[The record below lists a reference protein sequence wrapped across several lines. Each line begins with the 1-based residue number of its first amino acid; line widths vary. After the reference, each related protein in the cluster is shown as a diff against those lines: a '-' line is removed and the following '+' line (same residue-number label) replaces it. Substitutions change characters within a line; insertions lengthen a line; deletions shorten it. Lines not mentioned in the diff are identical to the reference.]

1 MKVVGLTGGIGSG
14 KTTVAGFFSE
24 LGVPVYIADVEARKL
39 QNESPEIK
47 ERIIAIFGT
56 SAYKEDI
63 LDRTYISGKV
73 FNDPEMLE
81 ALNNIIHPQV
91 AAHFENWKKKQAA
104 PYVIYEAAIL
114 FEKGGYKKCDLSILV
129 IADRADKIKRI
140 QERDKSQISEIEARM
155 NNQWSDEKKLKLAD
169 IVIENKDLSNTQK
182 EVRKIHQNLL
192 KTS

>member
-1 MKVVGLTGGIGSG
+1 M
-14 KTTVAGFFSE
+14 
-24 LGVPVYIADVEARKL
+24 
-39 QNESPEIK
+39 
-47 ERIIAIFGT
+47 
-56 SAYKEDI
+56 
-63 LDRTYISGKV
+63 
-73 FNDPEMLE
+73 
-81 ALNNIIHPQV
+81 
-91 AAHFENWKKKQAA
+91 
-104 PYVIYEAAIL
+104 
-114 FEKGGYKKCDLSILV
+114 

>member
-73 FNDPEMLE
+73 FNDPELFIRRWRHISKTGKRNRLPRMLFMK
-81 ALNNIIHPQV
+81 LRYFSKK
-91 AAHFENWKKKQAA
+91 AATKN
-104 PYVIYEAAIL
+104 VISP
-114 FEKGGYKKCDLSILV
+114 F
-129 IADRADKIKRI
+129 
-140 QERDKSQISEIEARM
+140 
-155 NNQWSDEKKLKLAD
+155 
-169 IVIENKDLSNTQK
+169 
-182 EVRKIHQNLL
+182 
-192 KTS
+192 